1 MPRTLSLTPQI
12 VDAVC
17 AGIGRGLEYPDAFA
31 AVGIPPSTRTRWL
44 RRAHGR
50 EGRTTPLL
58 DELIKRIETAGSEAI
73 AARMERYERQH
84 EERRRTHEQLR
95 MERMRAEI
103 WDRHADILR
112 RAPASVIPPPVTTQ
126 GNQFFTMTYHGS
138 DPDRRRDRLWSRR

>member
-1 MPRTLSLTPQI
+1 MPRTLSVTPQI
-12 VDAVC
+12 VEAFC
-17 AGIGRGLEYPDAFA
+17 ADIGRGLAYSEAFS
-31 AVGIPPSTRTRWL
+31 AVGIPASTRTRWL

-58 DELIKRIETAGSEAI
+58 DDLKRRIEAAGSAAV

-103 WDRHADILR
+103 WDRHADTLR
-112 RAPASVIPPPVTTQ
+112 RAPASVIATV
-126 GNQFFTMTYHGS
+126 HV
-138 DPDRRRDRLWSRR
+138 RLPLLRA

>member
-17 AGIGRGLEYPDAFA
+17 AGIAQGLECPDAFA

-50 EGRTTPLL
+50 EGRSVPLL
-58 DELIKRIETAGSEAI
+58 DELRRRIEATTVVSF
-73 AARMERYERQH
+73 AAQMERYERQR
-84 EERRRTHEQLR
+84 EERRRISEQLR

-103 WDRHADILR
+103 WERHANILR
-112 RAPASVIPPPVTTQ
+112 RPPTPVIPPSENVFPART
-126 GNQFFTMTYHGS
+126 
-138 DPDRRRDRLWSRR
+138 W